1 MKHVWIHFKLLL
13 VAAIWGLGWPAGRV
27 LAEEM
32 APFAAAWIRYVVA
45 LVCFAALLWFT
56 KNWVVPT
63 RGEWKR
69 IALIGFF
76 STVVYQAFFMFGM
89 QYTAAGDASLMIT
102 FNPFF
107 TALLAIVFLN
117 ERMHWRLGTGL
128 TLGIIGVTILFLY
141 SPNVDIPFDERALGD
156 LLIAA
161 AALSWACNSILMK
174 KAMTTPAPDATE
186 SLSPLQLTVWSSV
199 VGFLLLTPVVAIE
212 TLYVGL
218 PESNLNGWI
227 ALVFLAVFSTVIS
240 YVWFADGI
248 KTIGAGKSALYV
260 YLVPPFGIFS
270 GWLLLDEKL
279 GVPLLISFVLIVGGV
294 ALAQSQQP
302 LSEEAS

>member
-1 MKHVWIHFKLLL
+1 MKHVWIHVKLFL
-13 VAAIWGLGWPAGRV
+13 VAAIWDLGWPAGRV

-56 KNWVVPT
+56 NNWVIPT

-89 QYTAAGDASLMIT
+89 RYTAAGDASLMIT

-141 SPNVDIPFDERALGD
+141 SPNVDIPFNERALGD

-174 KAMTTPAPDATE
+174 KAMTTPALDANE

-199 VGFLLLTPVVAIE
+199 VGFLLLTPVVAVE

-218 PESNLNGWI
+218 PDSNLNGWI

-248 KTIGAGKSALYV
+248 KTIGAAKSALYV

-302 LSEEAS
+302 LGEEAS